1 MTRSNKTQRSQFNR
15 RAIRLALCIAL
26 GSNASWAFADDM
38 RGPGNGTGTGNGFG
52 ASTVNSSLEM
62 PELPAYPFPTANNA
76 ANNNVQLNQVQL
88 NQVQRSQ
95 FPKAQSSK
103 QVIIRLLGYSSTAKP
118 VAAPPALPASLPN
131 SSPMPMP
138 ALPTLPTLEQPV
150 ALAQPQ
156 LLPPVAVPLMPT
168 DLNAAQAMIEHPVAD
183 AVALGNV
190 ASAVAEYKAPSPALS
205 PTPSMQL
212 AIGTKPAM
220 PLDSNVIVAGATRL
234 SKPVEASFSDTN
246 ETSET
251 NENSDSDAASES
263 LVADLVN
270 SMVSTRQAATAK
282 STPASA
288 ATSTPNAR
296 QPQQETGFTDTIRMD
311 VADEPEANQPASEPI
326 SMSMSD
332 RSELSV
338 ASAKETPQP
347 SLLNTRQ
354 SLTLRTM
361 ETAESNGGRLT
372 DFEEPTKL
380 QSLDPLPLSVP
391 SPNSLAQQMATQ
403 SSGGLVT
410 ASGESV
416 KRNETPTFDMAVQTA
431 VSSRREVTTVGSVE
445 AKPDTGNA
453 TSRLPLV
460 PMLTSVPVKS
470 PAQTAPRALQAVPT
484 QSSAPSQL
492 QPPAQ
497 TPAPTPTQTPVAGR
511 EGVNGKEY
519 KVAVKD
525 SFAVQTIETIQ
536 SLSVEHEEICQ
547 IIKSGPKSFTV
558 VGLQDGETRVAV
570 ISEVDGQ
577 RKVQVHHVVVG
588 TPKST
593 TTTNPAALASEVSQT
608 VAQLYPRSRVRI
620 TPRGTQ
626 LVVSGTV
633 DSEDT
638 ARKILS
644 LVRKTTLNPVIDEL
658 QTK

>member
-1 MTRSNKTQRSQFNR
+1 MTRSNKTQGSQFNR

-26 GSNASWAFADDM
+26 GSNAAWAFADDL
-38 RGPGNGTGTGNGFG
+38 RGAGNGTGFG
-52 ASTVNSSLEM
+52 ASTVNGSMEM
-62 PELPAYPFPTANNA
+62 PELPAYPFPTAH
-76 ANNNVQLNQVQL
+76 NNVQLNQVQHKHG
-88 NQVQRSQ
+88 QHSQRS
-95 FPKAQSSK
+95 KAQSSK
-103 QVIIRLLGYSSTAKP
+103 QVMIRLLGYSATAKP
-118 VAAPPALPASLPN
+118 VAAATALPAPLPN

-138 ALPTLPTLEQPV
+138 ASPTLPTLEQPV
-150 ALAQPQ
+150 ALVQPQ
-156 LLPPVAVPLMPT
+156 LLQPVAVPLMPT

-190 ASAVAEYKAPSPALS
+190 STTLAEHKAPSPALS
-205 PTPSMQL
+205 TTPSMQL

-234 SKPVEASFSDTN
+234 AKPVEENFSDANDTDD
-246 ETSET
+246 SGAS
-251 NENSDSDAASES
+251 SDS

-270 SMVSTRQAATAK
+270 SMVSSRQTATVK

-288 ATSTPNAR
+288 IASTPNAR
-296 QPQQETGFTDTIRMD
+296 QPQQESGFTDTIRMD
-311 VADEPEANQPASEPI
+311 VADEPEADDPASEPI
-326 SMSMSD
+326 SMSLSD
-332 RSELSV
+332 RSDLSV
-338 ASAKETPQP
+338 ASANETPQP
-347 SLLNTRQ
+347 SLVNTRQ

-361 ETAESNGGRLT
+361 ETAESKGGRLT
-372 DFEEPTKL
+372 DSEEPTKL
-380 QSLDPLPLSVP
+380 QSLDQLPMSVP
-391 SPNSLAQQMATQ
+391 SPTSLAQQIATQ
-403 SSGGLVT
+403 SAGGLVA

-416 KRNETPTFDMAVQTA
+416 KRTENPTFDTAVQTA
-431 VSSRREVTTVGSVE
+431 VSSRREMSTFASVE
-445 AKPDTGNA
+445 AKPETGNA

-470 PAQTAPRALQAVPT
+470 PAQTAPRALQAVPS
-484 QSSAPSQL
+484 QSTAPSQT
-492 QPPAQ
+492 QP
-497 TPAPTPTQTPVAGR
+497 PTPTPSQSPVAGR
-511 EGVNGKEY
+511 EGVNGKEF

-536 SLSVEHEEICQ
+536 TLSVEHEEICQ

-638 ARKILS
+638 AKKILS
-644 LVRKTTLNPVIDEL
+644 LVRKTTLNPVVDEL

>member
-1 MTRSNKTQRSQFNR
+1 MRTTFPSLPTWFPWQGFRRMTRSNKTQRSQFNR

-26 GSNASWAFADDM
+26 SSNAAWALADDT
-38 RGPGNGTGTGNGFG
+38 RGTGAGFG
-52 ASTVNSSLEM
+52 TSTVNSSMEM
-62 PELPAYPFPTANNA
+62 SEFPAYPFPTANA
-76 ANNNVQLNQVQL
+76 KCQL
-88 NQVQRSQ
+88 
-95 FPKAQSSK
+95 PKAQSSK
-103 QVIIRLLGYSSTAKP
+103 QVIIRLLGYSATAKP
-118 VAAPPALPASLPN
+118 ATAPAALPVSVPASLP
-131 SSPMPMP
+131 MLMP
-138 ALPTLPTLEQPV
+138 ALPTVDQSV
-150 ALAQPQ
+150 ALVQPQ
-156 LLPPVAVPLMPT
+156 LLQPTAVPLMQT
-168 DLNAAQAMIEHPVAD
+168 DLNAAQAMIEHPAAD
-183 AVALGNV
+183 AIALGNV
-190 ASAVAEYKAPSPALS
+190 TTTLAVNKTPSSAPS

-234 SKPVEASFSDTN
+234 AKPVEESFSD
-246 ETSET
+246 S
-251 NENSDSDAASES
+251 NENTSSGDSNDS

-270 SMVSTRQAATAK
+270 SMVSGRQTVAVTA
-282 STPASA
+282 TPASA
-288 ATSTPNAR
+288 IASKPNAR
-296 QPQQETGFTDTIRMD
+296 QPQQESGFTDTIRMD
-311 VADEPEANQPASEPI
+311 VADEPEAEEPASEPI

-332 RSELSV
+332 RSDQSV
-338 ASAKETPQP
+338 ALANETPQP
-347 SLLNTRQ
+347 SLVNTRQ

-361 ETAESNGGRLT
+361 ENAESSSGRLT
-372 DFEEPTKL
+372 DSEETTKL
-380 QSLDPLPLSVP
+380 QTLTQLPLSIP
-391 SPNSLAQQMATQ
+391 SPTSLAQQMATQ
-403 SSGGLVT
+403 SAGGLVA

-416 KRNETPTFDMAVQTA
+416 KRQDTPTFDTSVQAA
-431 VSSRREVTTVGSVE
+431 VSSRREVTGVASVE
-445 AKPDTGNA
+445 AKPETGNA

-470 PAQTAPRALQAVPT
+470 PAQTSPRALQAVPT
-484 QSSAPSQL
+484 LGTASSQL
-492 QPPAQ
+492 Q
-497 TPAPTPTQTPVAGR
+497 TVAPTPSQTPDAGR
-511 EGVNGKEY
+511 ESVNGKEF

-536 SLSVEHEEICQ
+536 TLSVEHEEVCQ

-577 RKVQVHHVVVG
+577 RKVQVHQVVVG

-593 TTTNPAALASEVSQT
+593 TTTNPAVLASEVSQT

-620 TPRGTQ
+620 ATRGNQ

-638 ARKILS
+638 AKKVLS